1 MQEVRAQRRK
11 ETVCAHK
18 ASACSLFLLALS
30 PLLGD
35 VKRRKEGNTTVKR
48 GTIRHQSLLIFILKH
63 NKINSLAISLDL
75 NAIAAG
81 LFFLKFRIVCER
93 MMSYG
98 SLCSSSVF
106 CCSHQGAQ
114 AKNRR
119 REKKAKLLAP
129 SIARILI

>member
-1 MQEVRAQRRK
+1 M
-11 ETVCAHK
+11 
-18 ASACSLFLLALS
+18 
-30 PLLGD
+30 
-35 VKRRKEGNTTVKR
+35 
-48 GTIRHQSLLIFILKH
+48 
-63 NKINSLAISLDL
+63 DL

-81 LFFLKFRIVCER
+81 SFFLKFRIVCER

-119 REKKAKLLAP
+119 RERKGDTTSAT
-129 SIARILI
+129 